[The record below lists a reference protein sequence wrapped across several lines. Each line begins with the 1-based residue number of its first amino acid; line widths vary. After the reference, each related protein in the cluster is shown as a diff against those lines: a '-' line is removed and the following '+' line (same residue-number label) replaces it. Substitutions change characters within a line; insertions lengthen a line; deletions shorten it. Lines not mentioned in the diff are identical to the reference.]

1 MILHD
6 YVRLLLHRWWVVAG
20 CVFLGAGSA
29 VALTLTATPTYYTQA
44 TVYAAIGGS
53 VSPGDLQQGNAF
65 TTQRVTTYAG
75 LATTQTVLSRAAASL
90 GDGTEVEDLRATIS
104 AAARDQTALIDITA
118 TGSDPVL
125 LAEQANAVATALAAE
140 APLLDAPGSASPVQ
154 LTVVQPAEVPE
165 NALTPRPGN
174 NVLVGTLVGL
184 LAGVGILVVADAL
197 NTRVRSARD
206 LPRSPAVATV
216 TSIPGA
222 LQRFRRGPRSDQRL
236 ESFRNLRAN
245 LQFGGQTHGTLAL
258 APVSATSDV
267 STVAHELGVVFA
279 EIGSRIVLVHVDFR
293 QPGQRS
299 GQARTAETPAAPGV
313 ADVLDGAGSLD
324 AVLRPVEGGPPE
336 LWEVPAGTTR
346 PSSAQLLGTP
356 AMTQFLADLT
366 SRFDLVLVLSPPV
379 VERSESAVVAALAD
393 STLVVV
399 EAGKTRRSEFLHALE
414 RLEGVRVTSV
424 SVAIDGVHV
433 ADLGGRSTPP
443 GDAAASA

>member
-20 CVFLGAGSA
+20 CVFLGAGTA
-29 VALTLTATPTYYTQA
+29 VALTLAATPTYYTQA

-53 VSPGDLQQGNAF
+53 ASPGDLQQGNVF
-65 TTQRVTTYAG
+65 TIQRVSTYAG
-75 LATTQTVLSRAAASL
+75 LATTETVLSRAAGAL
-90 GDGTEVEDLRATIS
+90 GGDTEVADLRAAVTAS
-104 AAARDQTALIDITA
+104 ARDQSALIDITA

-125 LAEQANAVATALAAE
+125 LAEQANAVATALATE
-140 APLLDAPGSASPVQ
+140 APLLDAPGSVSPVQ

-165 NALTPRPGN
+165 NAVTPRPGN

-184 LAGVGILVVADAL
+184 LVGVGILVVADAL

-206 LPRSPAVATV
+206 LPRSPTVATV

-222 LQRFRRGPRSDQRL
+222 PQRLRRSPRSDLRL

-245 LQFGGQTHGTLAL
+245 LQFGGQTRGTLAL
-258 APVSATSDV
+258 AAVGATSDV
-267 STVAHELGVVFA
+267 SAVAHQLGVVFA

-293 QPGQRS
+293 QPGQR
-299 GQARTAETPAAPGV
+299 GDRAPAADAPAVLGV
-313 ADVLDGAGSLD
+313 ADVLDGTCSLD
-324 AVLRPVEGGPPE
+324 DVLRPVDGSPPG

-356 AMTQFLADLT
+356 AMTQLLADLT
-366 SRFDLVLVLSPPV
+366 ARFDLVLLISPPL

-399 EAGKTRRSEFLHALE
+399 ESGGTRRSEFLLALE

-433 ADLGGRSTPP
+433 SELGVRSTVPA
-443 GDAAASA
+443 GAASA